1 MGAKVDTWR
10 EITKRSW
17 DDPDFKDRLLANPD
31 SVLAEYGIDKI
42 NGVSYRI
49 VLDEPG
55 VRNLVLMQPPGNVSV
70 EEVGTEPLSDEN
82 PGF

>member
-1 MGAKVDTWR
+1 MGAKVNNWR

-17 DDPDFKDRLLANPD
+17 EDPEFKDRLLANPD
-31 SVLAEYGIDKI
+31 AVLSEYGIERIK
-42 NGVSYRI
+42 GVNYRI

-70 EEVGTEPLSDEN
+70 EDVGTEPLSDEN

>member
-1 MGAKVDTWR
+1 MGAKVDSWR

-17 DDPDFKDRLLANPD
+17 EDPDFKDRLLANPD

-42 NGVSYRI
+42 KGVSYRI

>member
-1 MGAKVDTWR
+1 MGAKVDAWR

-17 DDPDFKDRLLANPD
+17 QDPDFKDRLLANPD
-31 SVLAEYGIDKI
+31 AVLAEYGVEKVK
-42 NGVSYRI
+42 GVNYRI

>member
-1 MGAKVDTWR
+1 MGAKVDAWR
-10 EITKRSW
+10 QITKRSW

-31 SVLAEYGIDKI
+31 AVLQEYGIDKI
-42 NGVSYRI
+42 KGVNYRI